1 MKSNTLFKLIL
12 LTTILLMNLQN
23 VVAFDYPGN
32 GPEPDPEDPG
42 EEEENTEPN
51 NPTVRAPVPI
61 GAVIASIAVMLLVTY
76 RSRLS

>member
-12 LTTILLMNLQN
+12 LTTILLMNLQS
-23 VVAFDYPGN
+23 VVA
-32 GPEPDPEDPG
+32 
-42 EEEENTEPN
+42 TASSV
-51 NPTVRAPVPI
+51 PTVRAPIPI